1 MSTDVKSRRTTSAS
15 MSGNI
20 VETTKVVSTNFES
33 AGIDDLDDLLDFG
46 PDRVDDL
53 DDLFA
58 VVTAR
63 DDFLTSNEAGIAEE
77 VNTGSHP
84 DGGIKIKMS
93 LMEHFEG
100 LEVPKYQTHLASGF
114 DISAAISEPIHLN
127 TVGATAM
134 IPTGIKLEIPP
145 GFEAQVRPRSG
156 LAAKH
161 GITVTNTPG
170 TIDADYRGEIK
181 VSLTKVNMSG
191 GRFKVERGMRI
202 AQIVICPVVQPPLIV
217 VDDLSQTV
225 RGEQGFGSTGIN

>member
-1 MSTDVKSRRTTSAS
+1 MTADQFATTRDIISEFTIPEPALTDADVPTEFAQPEFPDDVPTS
-15 MSGNI
+15 
-20 VETTKVVSTNFES
+20 
-33 AGIDDLDDLLDFG
+33 
-46 PDRVDDL
+46 
-53 DDLFA
+53 
-58 VVTAR
+58 
-63 DDFLTSNEAGIAEE
+63 IAEIVGA
-77 VNTGSHP
+77 VNPPSHP
-84 DGGIKIKMS
+84 DGGIVINIS

-100 LEVPKYQTHLASGF
+100 LEVPKYQSHLASGF
-114 DISAAISEPIHLN
+114 DVPAAISEPISLN
-127 TVGATAM
+127 TIGATAM

-202 AQIVICPVVQPPLIV
+202 AQIVICPVVQPKLV
-217 VDDLSQTV
+217 VVTDLSETE
-225 RGEQGFGSTGIN
+225 RGDRGFGSTGIK

>member
-1 MSTDVKSRRTTSAS
+1 MTDTTHATHQAFV
-15 MSGNI
+15 
-20 VETTKVVSTNFES
+20 VETDDTIVIDGLLAAFTDAEPALTESDMLAEFAQPVVPT
-33 AGIDDLDDLLDFG
+33 DMDL
-46 PDRVDDL
+46 
-53 DDLFA
+53 
-58 VVTAR
+58 
-63 DDFLTSNEAGIAEE
+63 SIAEWSDA
-77 VNTGSHP
+77 VNTASHP
-84 DGGIKIKMS
+84 DGGITIRMS

-100 LEVPKYQTHLASGF
+100 LEIPKYQSHLASGF
-114 DISAAISEPIHLN
+114 DVPAAISEPISLN
-127 TVGATAM
+127 TIGATAM

-202 AQIVICPVVQPPLIV
+202 AQIVICPVVQPKLEV
-217 VDDLSQTV
+217 VSDLSETE
-225 RGEQGFGSTGIN
+225 RGERGFGSTGIK